1 MDITESGFQ
10 TPASK
15 KRKASGSPSLPPAS
29 QPTTPPS
36 NYKNKTPLIAT
47 GIDPKFNTP
56 IKIMS
61 ELRQYHPNL
70 RVLQIKQTKNGWIFI
85 GDTPKDFAILQSE
98 PKMQQVF
105 GPKVKMSLPKSY
117 HSADEKND
125 KILVFKGV
133 SNKISLEDFKQLLD
147 FNKIT
152 HAEAERMKSKRT
164 GRDLPFIKVKCDN
177 PKQAEALISGALICQ
192 KTGIIFKVEEFQ
204 ITPSIQQCF
213 KCQGFGHKAQNCTK
227 KQKCAV
233 CGEAH
238 SHKDCPNKNK
248 KTPKCANCRGPHV
261 ANYRGCP
268 AYKDQAFRQ
277 HVVQNQIS
285 YASIVKQASPP
296 PPNNTFNFTAKQI
309 VSLVT
314 NVVLQIAQ
322 PQLCT
327 KNLPEKQVQAKSD
340 LSKQIAETAKKCLEV
355 NIAGKD
361 VFESIIS
368 RPAPPP
374 PAPFVFSSTLV
385 EKKKAPPLKASTI
398 LNKAT
403 PPLVTPSSNSTKST
417 KAPSLGPQRKSSSK
431 LSPPQHKTSTKP
443 SPNKPST

>member
-1 MDITESGFQ
+1 MAFRLQ
-10 TPASK
+10 PA
-15 KRKASGSPSLPPAS
+15 KRERPRDHLLSTS

-61 ELRQYHPNL
+61 KLRQYHPNF
-70 RVLQIKQTKNGWIFI
+70 RVLQIKQTKSGWIFI
-85 GDTPKDFAILQSE
+85 GDTPKDFAILQSD

-105 GPKVKMSLPKSY
+105 GKKVRVSLPKSY
-117 HSADEKND
+117 DSADAKKD

-133 SNKISLEDFKQLLD
+133 SNNITLEDFKQLLD

-152 HAEAERMKSKRT
+152 YAEAVRMKSKRT
-164 GRDLPFIKVKCDN
+164 GKDVPFINIKSDD
-177 PKQAEALISGALICQ
+177 PKQAEALISGGLKCQ
-192 KTGIIFKVEEFQ
+192 KTGIIFKVEEFR

-213 KCQGFGHKAQNCTK
+213 KCQGFGHKAQNCIK
-227 KQKCAV
+227 KQKCVV

-238 SHKDCPNKNK
+238 SHKDCPNRKKNN
-248 KTPKCANCRGPHV
+248 PKCANCRGPHV

-268 AYKDQAFRQ
+268 AYKDQAFSQ

-296 PPNNTFNFTAKQI
+296 PPNNTFYFTAEQI

-314 NVVLQIAQ
+314 NVVLQIPQ

-327 KNLPEKQVQAKSD
+327 KTLPENKYRQNPIYQNRSQKQPKNV
-340 LSKQIAETAKKCLEV
+340 
-355 NIAGKD
+355 
-361 VFESIIS
+361 
-368 RPAPPP
+368 
-374 PAPFVFSSTLV
+374 
-385 EKKKAPPLKASTI
+385 
-398 LNKAT
+398 
-403 PPLVTPSSNSTKST
+403 
-417 KAPSLGPQRKSSSK
+417 
-431 LSPPQHKTSTKP
+431 
-443 SPNKPST
+443 

>member
-15 KRKASGSPSLPPAS
+15 KRKSSGSPSLPPVS

-36 NYKNKTPLIAT
+36 NYKKKTPLIAT
-47 GIDPKFNTP
+47 GIDPKFNSP

-70 RVLQIKQTKNGWIFI
+70 RVFQIKQTKNGWIFI

-117 HSADEKND
+117 HSADAKKD

-177 PKQAEALISGALICQ
+177 PKQAEALISGGLICQ
-192 KTGIIFKVEEFQ
+192 KTGIIFKVEEFR

-227 KQKCAV
+227 KQKCVV

-248 KTPKCANCRGPHV
+248 KHQTVQTVGGPML
-261 ANYRGCP
+261 P
-268 AYKDQAFRQ
+268 
-277 HVVQNQIS
+277 I
-285 YASIVKQASPP
+285 
-296 PPNNTFNFTAKQI
+296 TE
-309 VSLVT
+309 
-314 NVVLQIAQ
+314 VVLHTRIK
-322 PQLCT
+322 LLG
-327 KNLPEKQVQAKSD
+327 NMW
-340 LSKQIAETAKKCLEV
+340 SKMKFLM
-355 NIAGKD
+355 
-361 VFESIIS
+361 
-368 RPAPPP
+368 
-374 PAPFVFSSTLV
+374 
-385 EKKKAPPLKASTI
+385 PPL
-398 LNKAT
+398 
-403 PPLVTPSSNSTKST
+403 
-417 KAPSLGPQRKSSSK
+417 
-431 LSPPQHKTSTKP
+431 
-443 SPNKPST
+443 

>member
-70 RVLQIKQTKNGWIFI
+70 RVLQIKHIKSGWIFI

-105 GPKVKMSLPKSY
+105 GKKVKMSLPKSY
-117 HSADEKND
+117 HSADARKD

-133 SNKISLEDFKQLLD
+133 SNNISLEDFKQLLG

-177 PKQAEALISGALICQ
+177 PKQAEALISGGLICQ
-192 KTGIIFKVEEFQ
+192 KTCIIFKVEEFR
-204 ITPSIQQCF
+204 ITPSIQRCF
-213 KCQGFGHKAQNCTK
+213 KCQGFGHKAQNCTR
-227 KQKCAV
+227 KQKCVV

-238 SHKDCPNKNK
+238 SHKNCPNKNK
-248 KTPKCANCRGPHV
+248 NKKKTKCANCRGPHV

-268 AYKDQAFRQ
+268 AYKDQPFRQ

-285 YASIVKQASPP
+285 YASTVKQASPP
-296 PPNNTFNFTAKQI
+296 PPNNLFNFSAEQI
-309 VSLVT
+309 VSMVT
-314 NVVLQIAQ
+314 NVVFQIAQ

-327 KNLPEKQVQAKSD
+327 KHLPGKQVQAKSD
-340 LSKQIAETAKKCLEV
+340 LSKQIAEQPKNV
-355 NIAGKD
+355 
-361 VFESIIS
+361 
-368 RPAPPP
+368 
-374 PAPFVFSSTLV
+374 
-385 EKKKAPPLKASTI
+385 
-398 LNKAT
+398 
-403 PPLVTPSSNSTKST
+403 
-417 KAPSLGPQRKSSSK
+417 
-431 LSPPQHKTSTKP
+431 
-443 SPNKPST
+443 